1 MFMDIIDIE
10 DDEEFIEEFKILIE
24 EHMVES
30 DIYDHNGI
38 LELLDDGLITPEEA
52 GFMQGFIDAHEKPK
66 PPLY

>member
-52 GFMQGFIDAHEKPK
+52 GFMQGFITKIRAVH
-66 PPLY
+66 LVLG